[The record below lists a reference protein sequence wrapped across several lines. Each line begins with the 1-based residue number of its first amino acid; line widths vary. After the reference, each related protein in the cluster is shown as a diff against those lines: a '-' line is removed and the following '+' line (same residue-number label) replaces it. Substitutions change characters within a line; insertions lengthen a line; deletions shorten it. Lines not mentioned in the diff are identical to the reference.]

1 MRVLYN
7 STFATSLAMGI
18 EMNQLPSK
26 ENEQNLKT
34 LEYIL
39 EELELVE
46 FVRGRDNARLGG
58 QCE

>member
-1 MRVLYN
+1 
-7 STFATSLAMGI
+7 MGI